1 MKMQALREVQEK
13 LNNEMARRRG
23 VTASGN
29 SGGSYRTADGV
40 GLSPSHPPGLAVTGT
55 PGVGQP
61 LMFTGTPGM
70 QPVVVS
76 GEALNESLRTL
87 ELPKLTEC
95 SALEFGDWM
104 AVITPYNTVDVRP
117 QQYFCSVVGH
127 DVGSTSTPSS
137 TRPRKPQVPTAH
149 EWNNEQ

>member
-1 MKMQALREVQEK
+1 
-13 LNNEMARRRG
+13 
-23 VTASGN
+23 
-29 SGGSYRTADGV
+29 
-40 GLSPSHPPGLAVTGT
+40 
-55 PGVGQP
+55 
-61 LMFTGTPGM
+61 M

-104 AVITPYNTVDVRP
+104 AVITPLMSDLNNTSAAWWAMTLDAAKGYYDQWKVATPWID
-117 QQYFCSVVGH
+117 F
-127 DVGSTSTPSS
+127 GSKFNQTQKAAGT
-137 TRPRKPQVPTAH
+137 H